1 MIYVTRLNGS
11 TFVLNGELIE
21 TIEAAPDT
29 IITLTT
35 KSKYV
40 VRESVDEIIQK
51 VIQFRQRASA
61 QNFGG
66 DLDEPEFR
74 N

>member
-1 MIYVTRLNGS
+1 MIDVTRLNGS
-11 TFVLNGELIE
+11 TFIINSELIE

-35 KSKYV
+35 KSKYL
-40 VRESVDEIIQK
+40 VRESVDEIIER
-51 VIQFRQRASA
+51 VIRYRRRLTDK
-61 QNFGG
+61 NFGE
-66 DLDEPEFR
+66 DLNDLSFK